1 MPPPTTVG
9 KQKPPSFS
17 GTCRASKARLGILVE
32 LGGATSPRQGLDL
45 SSLLRPPPSL
55 TIHDSV
61 LSLTHHHISA
71 FQLWKHLHKELRWE
85 HGEGVKRSKSSG
97 AEYRGQ
103 RSAAPGSP
111 AASSSLSS
119 GSPPAA
125 VHPLLHAAGA
135 AQTVLRWEMREEGPS
150 SGPAAEIRGR
160 QASPPL
166 PMVGTEGSKS
176 QIKT

>member
-1 MPPPTTVG
+1 VPPPTTVG

-17 GTCRASKARLGILVE
+17 GTWRASKARLGILVE

-103 RSAAPGSP
+103 RSAVPGSP

-160 QASPPL
+160 QASPP
-166 PMVGTEGSKS
+166 PSYGGNGGQ
-176 QIKT
+176 QISD